1 MSIRAVLLSAAVV
14 VLPCAAQDA
23 AAARKPKEPV
33 PAVRPL
39 PRKIKGL
46 KEPLGVTD
54 RALLQAVLRDLGSG
68 LVVVVEEEA
77 PTLKPSQVV
86 RFGNLRVLAR
96 SSAAASGLPLPPWM
110 DNAIVLSGGNTVAQ
124 VFPLGWGYR

>member
-54 RALLQAVLRDLGSG
+54 RA
-68 LVVVVEEEA
+68 
-77 PTLKPSQVV
+77 
-86 RFGNLRVLAR
+86 GNLRVLAR

-124 VFPLGWGYR
+124 VVPLGWGYR